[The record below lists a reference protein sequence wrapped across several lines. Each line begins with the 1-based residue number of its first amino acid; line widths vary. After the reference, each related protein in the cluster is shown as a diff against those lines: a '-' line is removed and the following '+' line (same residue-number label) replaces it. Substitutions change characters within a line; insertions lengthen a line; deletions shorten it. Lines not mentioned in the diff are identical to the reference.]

1 MHPIFQITS
10 SQIQAL
16 NDEQARELVAHLCK
30 EELRTKGLGTD
41 PVTWGGDQRAKDG
54 GVDVRVDIAP
64 AFGISGYI
72 PKDATAFQVKAEK
85 YGSKK
90 IPGEMAP
97 KGVLRPAIVEFSEQS
112 GAYIIVSTRDTLSDS
127 SLRARKKAMSDC
139 LEERGLAG
147 KVRLDFYDSRKIA
160 DWTGNFPGV
169 VVWLRSLLGIPL
181 NGWRPY
187 YSPWAYRE
195 KSVEDEYLLDDKVKI
210 FIPNADEGI
219 EVTTA
224 INRLREE
231 LSKDGTSVR
240 IVGLSGVGKTRL
252 AQALFDNRIVTLNAA
267 LNQENVLYTDLSD
280 NPTPQPIAMLEAL
293 LLEKSDS
300 VVVIDNCGQDVH
312 QKLTEI
318 VKRPDSKI
326 RLVTVEYDIRDDLPQ
341 DTACY
346 RLEGSSDE
354 VIAKLLKRQYHTL
367 SDLDIAKIVKF
378 SDGNARVAFALA
390 STSQMKGELARLTD
404 DALFQRLFVQKH
416 STSVELQ
423 KCAEV
428 ASLLYSFDVEDISEK
443 SELALLSSI
452 AEVTIKT
459 FYRNVSDLEERGLVQ
474 KRGKWRAVLPH
485 AISNRLALKA
495 IQASLPSLL
504 VQKLVAEASERVAR
518 SFSRRLGYLHESKH
532 AQQIVGDWL
541 KPDGLLGDIAQLNEF
556 RCQMLENVAPINQR
570 AALDVLL
577 RAVEKKEFISVSN
590 PSRAR
595 FAHLLRSLAYEPDLF
610 DDAVSALLKF
620 ALEEPE
626 DYKSDSIRD
635 VLQSLFYSHLSGTL
649 ASPEQRAAFVKAQA
663 FSGDKSKQ
671 KLALTL
677 LQASLETYHFSS
689 FYGFDFGALR
699 RGYGWQPKTHEEIQQ
714 WYGVFIGITVELGKI
729 PTAFGADA
737 RSLLGANFRGLW
749 TNAGIYEALTN
760 AARDLTAIDGWPDGW
775 IGIRNTLHWDN
786 EQLKGLSLE
795 QLKALEKEL
804 APRDLLTKIRA
815 KVLSRGTFGADL
827 EDEDGLEE
835 SNPGSTVDWYYKSQ
849 QEAEILGKAAALD
862 EKTLADLGPYIFN
875 SRSTDKSFFFGIGVG
890 QVFASV
896 QGLLDRIRELIAQA
910 SESTV
915 DLQFAVGLI
924 KGWNKTKPEEASA
937 FLDKA
942 VEDEVW
948 GAHFPRLQLSF
959 ELDEVG
965 FRRLIKSLKFGQA
978 PCWKYKFLGYG
989 RKTDPLSV
997 EQISTLLDML
1007 AAKPDGGLTAAID
1020 VLYMVIHCTDKKS
1033 DEYRGELRI
1042 YCIRFVSELDWASID
1057 LTNGNFV
1064 NHLKQIIEFALSGSD
1079 QHEAA
1084 TKALTRLIQQEQT
1097 GKQIYPP
1104 RLGDIFLPF
1113 FKNCPSEA
1121 LEAVYDK
1128 EKHTALMR
1136 MLTIQLDKNGETALG
1151 VIPEATLIDWCKNSP
1166 DDRCIFA
1173 AQTCTLFERPN
1184 QDGLKEEKVLGISRT
1199 AQGILALAPDKK
1211 KVLEIFLSRFTPSV
1225 WSGSRAAIMRQ
1236 GLQLLDQLNPTDDL
1250 ELAAQIEDTKTRFSR
1265 EIAAEEQ
1272 WEQEKERSKTGSF
1285 EY

>member
-30 EELRTKGLGTD
+30 EELRTKDLGTD

-64 AFGISGYI
+64 TFGISGYI
-72 PKDATAFQVKAEK
+72 PRDATAFQVKAEN
-85 YGSKK
+85 YGPGK

-97 KGVLRPAIVEFSEQS
+97 KGVLRPAIVELSEQS
-112 GAYIIVSTRDTLSDS
+112 GAYIIVSTRDALSDS
-127 SLRARKKAMSDC
+127 SLRARKKAMAAC
-139 LEERGLAG
+139 LEEQGLSG
-147 KVRLDFYDSRKIA
+147 KVHLDFFDSRKIA

-169 VVWLRSLLGIPL
+169 VVWLRCLLGTPL
-181 NGWRPY
+181 DGWRS

-195 KSVEDEYLLDDKVKI
+195 KSVEDEYLLDNKVKI

-219 EVTTA
+219 EVTAA
-224 INRLREE
+224 INRLRGE
-231 LSKDGTSVR
+231 LSNDGASVR

-252 AQALFDNRIVTLNAA
+252 VQALFDNRIVTLNAA

-280 NPTPQPIAMLEAL
+280 NPSPQPIAMLEAL
-293 LLEKSDS
+293 FLEGSDS

-354 VIAKLLKRQYHTL
+354 VIAKLLKRQYQVL
-367 SDLDIAKIVKF
+367 SDLDIAKIVEF

-390 STSQMKGELARLTD
+390 STSEIKGQLARLTD

-428 ASLLYSFDVEDISEK
+428 ASLLYSFDVENIGEK
-443 SELALLSSI
+443 SELALLSSL
-452 AEVTIKT
+452 AEVSIAA
-459 FYRNVSDLEERGLVQ
+459 FYRNISDLEERGLVQ

-495 IQASLPSLL
+495 IHSSPPSLL
-504 VQKLVAEASERVAR
+504 VQKLVAQASERVAR
-518 SFSRRLGYLHESKH
+518 SFSRRLGYLHESTH
-532 AQQIVGDWL
+532 VQQIVGDWL
-541 KPDGLLGDIAQLNEF
+541 KPDGLLGDVAQLNEF
-556 RCQMLENVAPINQR
+556 RRQMLENVAPVNQR
-570 AALDVLL
+570 VALDLLL

-590 PSRAR
+590 LSRAS
-595 FAHLLRSLAYEPDLF
+595 FAHLLRSLAYDPDLF

-635 VLQSLFYSHLSGTL
+635 VLQSLFYSHLSGTF
-649 ASPEQRAAFVKAQA
+649 ASPEQRATFVKALA
-663 FSGDKSKQ
+663 FSEDKSKQ

-699 RGYGWQPKTHEEIQQ
+699 RDYGWYPKTREEIQQ
-714 WYGVFIGITVELGKI
+714 WYGGFISIAVELGKLT
-729 PTAFGADA
+729 TAFSSDA

-749 TNAGIYEALTN
+749 INAGMYEALTN
-760 AARDLTAIDGWPDGW
+760 AARDLTDIDGWPDGW
-775 IGIRNTLHWDN
+775 IGIRNTLHWDK
-786 EQLKGLSLE
+786 EQLKGLSLV

-804 APRDLLTKIRA
+804 APRDLLTKIQA
-815 KVLSRGTFGADL
+815 KVLSRGAFGADL
-827 EDEDGLEE
+827 EDEDGLEGE
-835 SNPGSTVDWYYKSQ
+835 NPGSTIDWYDKSL
-849 QEAEILGKAAALD
+849 QEAEMLGKAAAID
-862 EKTLADLGPYIFN
+862 EKALTDLGPYLSNNRHTI
-875 SRSTDKSFFFGIGVG
+875 KPLYFGIGVG

-896 QGLLDRIRELIAQA
+896 KGLLDRIRELIAKA
-910 SESTV
+910 PESTV

-924 KGWNKTKPEEASA
+924 KGWNKAKPEEAFA
-937 FLDKA
+937 FLDEAIK
-942 VEDEVW
+942 DEVW
-948 GAHFPRLQLSF
+948 GPHFPDFQLSF

-978 PCWKYKFLGYG
+978 PCWKYKLLGYG

-1033 DEYRGELRI
+1033 DEYRGEIRI

-1064 NHLKQIIEFALSGSD
+1064 NHLKQIIEFALSGGN

-1084 TKALTRLIQQEQT
+1084 TKALTRLIQQEQA
-1097 GKQIYPP
+1097 GKQIYPR

-1136 MLTIQLDKNGETALG
+1136 MLTIRLDRNGETALG
-1151 VIPEATLIDWCKNSP
+1151 VIPEATLIDWCRNSP

-1173 AQTCTLFERPN
+1173 AQMCKLFEMPQ
-1184 QDGLKEEKVLGISRT
+1184 QDGLKKENDLGISRT
-1199 AQGILALAPDKK
+1199 AQAILALAPDKK
-1211 KVLEIFLSRFTPSV
+1211 KVLEIFLNRFTPRV

-1236 GLQLLDQLNPTDDL
+1236 GLQLLDQLNPTYDL
-1250 ELAAQIEDTKTRFSR
+1250 ELAAQIEDTKTRFSKK
-1265 EIAAEEQ
+1265 IAIEEQ
-1272 WEQEKERSKTGSF
+1272 REQERERSETGSF

>member
-10 SQIQAL
+10 SQIQVL

-41 PVTWGGDQRAKDG
+41 PVTWGGDQRAMDG

-64 AFGISGYI
+64 ALGISGYI
-72 PKDATAFQVKAEK
+72 PRDATAFQVKAEN
-85 YGSKK
+85 YGPGK

-97 KGVLRPAIVEFSEQS
+97 KSVLRPAIVELSEQS

-127 SLRARKKAMSDC
+127 SLRARKKAMSAC

-147 KVRLDFYDSRKIA
+147 KVHLDFFDSRKIA
-160 DWTGNFPGV
+160 DWTENFPGV
-169 VVWLRSLLGIPL
+169 VVWLRNLLGIPL
-181 NGWRPY
+181 DRWRS

-219 EVTTA
+219 EITAA
-224 INRLREE
+224 INRLRGE
-231 LSKDGTSVR
+231 LSKGGASVR

-252 AQALFDNRIVTLNAA
+252 VQALFDNRIVTLNAA
-267 LNQENVLYTDLSD
+267 LNQVNVLYTDLSD

-293 LLEKSDS
+293 LLEGSDS
-300 VVVIDNCGQDVH
+300 IVVIDNCGQDIH
-312 QKLTEI
+312 QKLTEV
-318 VKRPDSKI
+318 VKRPNSKI

-354 VIAKLLKRQYHTL
+354 VIAKLLKHQYQTL
-367 SDLDIAKIVKF
+367 SDLDIAKIVEF

-390 STSQMKGELARLTD
+390 STSEIKGQLARLTD
-404 DALFQRLFVQKH
+404 NALFQRLFVQKH
-416 STSVELQ
+416 STSDELQ
-423 KCAEV
+423 KCAEA
-428 ASLLYSFDVEDISEK
+428 ASLLYSFDVEDVGEK

-474 KRGKWRAVLPH
+474 KRGNWRAVLPH

-495 IQASLPSLL
+495 IQSSPPSLL

-518 SFSRRLGYLHESKH
+518 SFSRRLGYLHESTH

-541 KPDGLLGDIAQLNEF
+541 KPEGLLGDITLLNGF
-556 RCQMLENVAPINQR
+556 KLQMLENVAPVNQR
-570 AALDVLL
+570 AALNVLI

-595 FAHLLRSLAYEPDLF
+595 FAHLLRSLAYESNLF
-610 DDAVSALLKF
+610 TDAVSVLLKF

-626 DYKSDSIRD
+626 DYKPDSIRD
-635 VLQSLFYSHLSGTL
+635 VLRSLFYSYLSGTL
-649 ASPEQRAAFVKAQA
+649 ASPEQRAAFVKALA
-663 FSGDKSKQ
+663 FSEDKSKQ

-677 LQASLETYHFSS
+677 LQASLETDHFSP

-699 RGYGWQPKTHEEIQQ
+699 RSYGWQPKTCEEIQQ
-714 WYGVFIGITVELGKI
+714 WYGMFIGIAVELGKI
-729 PTAFGADA
+729 PTAFGSDA

-749 TNAGIYEALTN
+749 TDAGMHEALTN
-760 AARDLTAIDGWPDGW
+760 AAQELAVMDGWPDGW
-775 IGIRNTLHWDN
+775 IGIRNTLHWGK

-804 APRDLLTKIRA
+804 APRDLLTKIQA

-835 SNPGSTVDWYYKSQ
+835 SNPGSTVDWYDKSQ
-849 QEAEILGKAAALD
+849 QEVEMLGRVAALD
-862 EKTLADLGPYIFN
+862 DKTLVNLSPYLSN
-875 SRSTDKSFFFGIGVG
+875 SRYTDKPYFFGIGVG

-910 SESTV
+910 PESTV
-915 DLQFAVGLI
+915 DLHFAVGLI
-924 KGWNKTKPEEASA
+924 KGWNKTKPEEAST

-942 VEDEVW
+942 IEDEVW
-948 GAHFPRLQLSF
+948 GPHFPGFQLSF

-965 FRRLIKSLKFGQA
+965 FRRLIKSLEFGQA
-978 PCWKYKFLGYG
+978 PCWKYKLLGYG
-989 RKTDPLSV
+989 RRTDPLSA
-997 EQISTLLDML
+997 EQISSLLDLL
-1007 AAKPDGGLTAAID
+1007 AAKPDGGLSAAID
-1020 VLYMVIHCTDKKS
+1020 VLYMVVHCTDKKS
-1033 DEYRGELRI
+1033 DEYRGELRT
-1042 YCIRFVSELDWASID
+1042 YCRRLVGELDWASID

-1064 NHLKQIIEFALSGSD
+1064 NHLEQIIEFALSGGN

-1084 TKALTRLIQQEQT
+1084 TKALTRLIQQEQS
-1097 GKQIYPP
+1097 GKRFYP
-1104 RLGDIFLPF
+1104 RNLNKILLPF
-1113 FKNCPSEA
+1113 FKNFPSEA

-1128 EKHTALMR
+1128 EKQTALMR
-1136 MLTIQLDKNGETALG
+1136 MLTIQLDRNGETALG
-1151 VIPEATLIDWCKNSP
+1151 VIPETTLIEWCKNSP
-1166 DDRCIFA
+1166 EDRCIFA
-1173 AQTCTLFERPN
+1173 AQTCKLFERPSP
-1184 QDGLKEEKVLGISRT
+1184 DGLEGEKVIGISST
-1199 AQGILALAPDKK
+1199 AQGILALTPDKK
-1211 KVLEIFLSRFTPSV
+1211 KVLEIFLSRFTPNV

-1250 ELAAQIEDTKTRFSR
+1250 ELAAQIEDTKTRFSK